1 MTPVTLWRF
10 PGPIALLD
18 VLAGAAPTL
27 HHDAASIA
35 YLGDDTLWDW
45 PGVAEFGALT
55 LFGADR
61 LDPRP
66 AEVAGWYTAPVQR
79 LDPGAVLYV
88 PDRGCARAVDRAPDA
103 AAARR
108 CLPPGY
114 DAAVGEARRAMARY
128 DMISQRV
135 VTAREALGDD
145 RIPARWRRA
154 AHTPL
159 HLLPRAER
167 EALADALDAAAST
180 LAASHP

>member
-18 VLAGAAPTL
+18 VLAGARPTL
-27 HHDAASIA
+27 HHDAATAA

-55 LFGADR
+55 IFGADR

-66 AEVAGWYTAPVQR
+66 AAIAGWYTVPVGP

-88 PDRGCARAVDRAPDA
+88 PDRGCARAVDAAPDA
-103 AAARR
+103 AAARAR
-108 CLPPGY
+108 LPLGY

-128 DMISQRV
+128 DLISRRV
-135 VTAREALGDD
+135 VAAREALGEA
-145 RIPARWRRA
+145 RLPARWRRA
-154 AHTPL
+154 VDTPL